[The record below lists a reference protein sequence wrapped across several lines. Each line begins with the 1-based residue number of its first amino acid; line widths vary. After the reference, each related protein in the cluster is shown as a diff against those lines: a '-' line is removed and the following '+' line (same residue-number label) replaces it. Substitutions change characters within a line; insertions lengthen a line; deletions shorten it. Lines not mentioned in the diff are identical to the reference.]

1 MYTKWQHR
9 TIPKGVPNGIILR
22 IFSLYRLTTDPF
34 AFIFGHMLIIP
45 RKGISLVRPR
55 KCRRVGAT
63 PDVTYFKPPGV
74 PLSELNEVHLSVDGY
89 EALRLAD
96 LQGLKHE
103 DAAAQMRVSRQTF
116 GRVLSQARQTVAGVL
131 VSGFALR
138 ICGGDYALSHEMD
151 AQAPVLEAFQE
162 NLDALPETPW
172 KSTGPQNSESYAK
185 EIKMEKIAITSEGPT
200 LDDAVDPRF
209 GRAAGFIVVDPQTLD
224 FEYID
229 NGASQTMAQ
238 GAGIQAAENVVRAG
252 ANVLLTGY
260 VGPKAFLALE
270 AGNIKVAQN
279 LEDMTVRQAVERY
292 KKGEVEWAA
301 APNRMGHGR

>member
-1 MYTKWQHR
+1 M
-9 TIPKGVPNGIILR
+9 
-22 IFSLYRLTTDPF
+22 
-34 AFIFGHMLIIP
+34 
-45 RKGISLVRPR
+45 VRPR
-55 KCRRVGAT
+55 KCRRVGTA
-63 PDVTYFKPPGV
+63 PDVTYFKPRGV

-103 DAAAQMRVSRQTF
+103 DAAAQMQVSRQTF
-116 GRVLSQARQTVAGVL
+116 GRVLSQARQTVADAL

-138 ICGGDYALSHEMD
+138 IRGGDYTLSHEVD
-151 AQAPVLEAFQE
+151 AQAPASGTFQD
-162 NLDALPETPW
+162 NFDALPKTPR
-172 KSTGPQNSESYAK
+172 KSTGPRESESYAK
-185 EIKMEKIAITSEGPT
+185 EKKMEKIAITSEGPT

-209 GRAAGFIVVDPQTLD
+209 GRAAGFIVVDPQTLE
-224 FEYID
+224 FEYVD

-252 ANVLLTGY
+252 AQVLLTGY

-270 AGNIKVAQN
+270 AANIKVVQN
-279 LEDMTVRQAVERY
+279 LENMTVRRAVERY